1 MINIFVLKEGM
12 NKIRSQFE
20 VGHFDKL
27 REICSFGNSKYY
39 LLKSL
44 GRRNISVEVLLSMQM
59 KIPKYP
65 LFNFPGV
72 WKKGEDG
79 VCGGYCWLLDKSALD
94 GSSEGWIIA
103 HSASCYLRPT

>member
-44 GRRNISVEVLLSMQM
+44 GRRDISVEVLLSMQM
-59 KIPKYP
+59 KIPKY
-65 LFNFPGV
+65 
-72 WKKGEDG
+72 
-79 VCGGYCWLLDKSALD
+79 S
-94 GSSEGWIIA
+94 
-103 HSASCYLRPT
+103 